1 MTMKNPEIKAFV
13 KNSVLTS
20 LNGVLSDL
28 GAVPFGD
35 EFHIAI
41 PVQVDG
47 ITVYVKVELTAAN
60 WYDTKTSKA
69 FDPSALH
76 EAYLEERRLADE
88 KKAEKA
94 RKKAEKLGQ

>member
-13 KNSVLTS
+13 KNTVLTS
-20 LNGVLSDL
+20 LNDTLSEL

-76 EAYLEERRLADE
+76 AQYLEERRLAE
-88 KKAEKA
+88 EAKAEKV
-94 RKKAEKLGQ
+94 RKRAEKSAK